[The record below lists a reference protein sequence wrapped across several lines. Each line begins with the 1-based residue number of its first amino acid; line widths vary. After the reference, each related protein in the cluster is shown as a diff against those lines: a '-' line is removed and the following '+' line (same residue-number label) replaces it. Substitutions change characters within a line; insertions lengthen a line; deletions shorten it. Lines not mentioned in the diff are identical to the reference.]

1 MDITVLYEKGKI
13 IKNYERVS
21 EVLKK
26 SFTNLTKLLKLKK
39 GTSRKRFLNK
49 SIKKTNQS
57 YPKQENFSFNGIC
70 ETETLEIIKSL
81 SKNKVTVFKNIQM
94 RIIKDS
100 AHVYSHRLTII
111 FKNCIKTRSSKFL
124 NMLTLHQCLKTDT
137 QLIKVTT
144 DL

>member
-26 SFTNLTKLLKLKK
+26 SFTNLTKLPKLKK
-39 GTSRKRFLNK
+39 GTSRKIFLNK

-57 YPKQENFSFNGIC
+57 YPKQETFSFHGIR
-70 ETETLEIIKSL
+70 ETETWEIIKSL
-81 SKNKVTVFKNIQM
+81 SKNKVTVFEDIQM

-111 FKNCIKTRSSKFL
+111 FKNCIKTRSSKF
-124 NMLTLHQCLKTDT
+124 
-137 QLIKVTT
+137 
-144 DL
+144 